1 MAINITPE
9 QQAKIDLVRILV
21 GDSPGSIFYPVLSD
35 EQYYAILEL
44 ENWDVKKAARRIA
57 VSISLVL
64 SQVSYR
70 ERTDDIEVWNNASI
84 EYRKSLENLLDDKG
98 SINLPESLKPYAA
111 GISRE
116 DICDQIMNP
125 DLYRSPLAQISP
137 CAAWWTRIENRG
149 CCPNGTS
156 LVNNN

>member
-9 QQAKIDLVRILV
+9 QQAKIDLVRIIV
-21 GDSPGSIFYPVLSD
+21 GDAPGSIFYPALSD
-35 EQYYAILEL
+35 EQYYAILEF

-57 VSISLVL
+57 ISISLIL

-84 EYRKSLENLLDDKG
+84 EYRKALENLLDDKG
-98 SINLPESLKPYAA
+98 SINLPDSIAPYTA

-116 DICDQIMNP
+116 DICDYINNP
-125 DLYRSPLAQISP
+125 DMVRSPLAQISP
-137 CAAWWTRIENRG
+137 CIAWWTRLDRLP
-149 CCPNGTS
+149 CCPKTRF
-156 LVNNN
+156 